1 MMALGSMGYPDDDG
15 VVHARM
21 FQCRDGLWDTFAE
34 IARDQGV
41 AIDALLDEAMVAYA
55 RSRGRELGMQAAPP
69 RRREPDNLD
78 ETMDRASMGGGT
90 APPPPVRMP
99 APPQRTVSRPGT
111 NPVGMHPPNPVAPVK
126 KQPTARMPPGLGQS
140 GTSRVPPP
148 LPPGI
153 SGSVPHT
160 QRLGDAPRTATLVL
174 TYNGQT
180 YTVDKDRYL
189 LGRSKTQADLRL
201 DDSNVSRQH
210 AMIERVSNAWYVV
223 DLGSTNGVY
232 VDGER
237 VARRAV
243 RDGDVIEITTHRIEC
258 RIR

>member
-1 MMALGSMGYPDDDG
+1 MSYPDD
-15 VVHARM
+15 VRERM
-21 FQCRDGLWDTFAE
+21 FQCRDGLWDTFE
-34 IARDQGV
+34 GIARDQGV
-41 AIDALLDEAMVAYA
+41 AIDQVLDEAMTAYA
-55 RSRGRELGMQAAPP
+55 RSRGQNMDTARPPAQA
-69 RRREPDNLD
+69 RRRQPEPQDLD
-78 ETMDRASMGGGT
+78 ETMDAASRYQAAPMRGGT
-90 APPPPVRMP
+90 APPPQMRGSPMMP
-99 APPQRTVSRPGT
+99 QIRASAPALPQRIARPATAPLGLKPGGPSR
-111 NPVGMHPPNPVAPVK
+111 A
-126 KQPTARMPPGLGQS
+126 
-140 GTSRVPPP
+140 PPP
-148 LPPGI
+148 LPPAMIAPG
-153 SGSVPHT
+153 PHT
-160 QRLGDAPRTATLVL
+160 QRLGDAPAPRTQMLVL
-174 TYNGQT
+174 TYNGET

-243 RDGDVIEITTHRIEC
+243 RDGDIIEITTHRIEC